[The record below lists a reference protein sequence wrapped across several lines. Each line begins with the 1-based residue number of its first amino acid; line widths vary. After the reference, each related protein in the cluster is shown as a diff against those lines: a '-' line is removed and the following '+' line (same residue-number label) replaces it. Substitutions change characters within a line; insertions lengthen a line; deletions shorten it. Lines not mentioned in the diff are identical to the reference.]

1 MPSVLQ
7 RLRAQLQDADRQ
19 SCLKTAESMRMFN
32 RCTEDLEPRLSCD
45 RETYSRHLSKESADG
60 GAHIQ
65 YEHCGTQTTC
75 AQRDPVKLQICG
87 EDTVTAAVCC
97 LCGCDWCCTGL

>member
-1 MPSVLQ
+1 
-7 RLRAQLQDADRQ
+7 
-19 SCLKTAESMRMFN
+19 MFN

-60 GAHIQ
+60 GARIQ

-87 EDTVTAAVCC
+87 LEDTVTAAVCAVV
-97 LCGCDWCCTGL
+97 TGAVLVFNYAQYILYVALESVSCKSSE